1 MCCHIC
7 PRGQDCRRNH
17 GKTRTKRQE
26 AGTAGWGGGDFN
38 SYPAAVPRIVMS
50 TTDKN
55 GANLSLETF
64 IFAISRSI
72 DVALILIPD
81 RCTKKREK
89 KSLRAARVHMPV
101 RVRPSTRKNE
111 RASERTSWVYL
122 SEWRFLGGQISLGED
137 NAPSPSHSMPISIP
151 PGRPTD
157 PCMPCM
163 PISVYLSICLSAH
176 ALCSADSHLGS
187 GAGARVF
194 RGRRAISAAGI
205 RRNCS
210 FRRPSETFLEYFV
223 TRGLRFAGPLPPA
236 VLGPA
241 YLICNSG

>member
-26 AGTAGWGGGDFN
+26 AGAAGWGGGDFN

-72 DVALILIPD
+72 DPSIDVALILIPD

-89 KSLRAARVHMPV
+89 KSLRAARVHMPARVRV

-111 RASERTSWVYL
+111 RASERAGYISPNGASWAV
-122 SEWRFLGGQISLGED
+122 RFHLGRTTPHPHPI
-137 NAPSPSHSMPISIP
+137 PCPFPSHPADRPIRACPACLSP
-151 PGRPTD
+151 
-157 PCMPCM
+157 
-163 PISVYLSICLSAH
+163 SICLSVCPRTH
-176 ALCSADSHLGS
+176 CAL
-187 GAGARVF
+187 R
-194 RGRRAISAAGI
+194 IPIWAAGPGLAFSEAGVPSRPPESGEI
-205 RRNCS
+205 AVFAGRA
-210 FRRPSETFLEYFV
+210 RPSLNI
-223 TRGLRFAGPLPPA
+223 L
-236 VLGPA
+236 
-241 YLICNSG
+241 